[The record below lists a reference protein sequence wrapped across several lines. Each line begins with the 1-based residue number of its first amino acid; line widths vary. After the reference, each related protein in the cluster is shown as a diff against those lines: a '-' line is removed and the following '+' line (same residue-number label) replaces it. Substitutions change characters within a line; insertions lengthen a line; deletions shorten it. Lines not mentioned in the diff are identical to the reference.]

1 MRLRLS
7 RSTESLQTGGGSW
20 FGNDVLLFFP
30 ERVYATLLCNTA
42 AESYIA
48 ARNIAAKKDG
58 IVKRVRRDS
67 MMRRFFMFD
76 RNSSTATRSALALFI
91 LAAAV
96 LIASIGAQARDQDDA
111 PAAAFRRVC
120 SSCHDAERILSTRR
134 TRTQWEEVIEKMI
147 DRGAEGTSDDF
158 TTAEEYLLRVS
169 GRVNAN
175 RAASKDMV
183 TVLGITQKDAD
194 AIVEYRKANGEFK
207 DFDGLSK
214 VPGIDLEKLKQGRDA
229 ISF

>member
-1 MRLRLS
+1 
-7 RSTESLQTGGGSW
+7 
-20 FGNDVLLFFP
+20 
-30 ERVYATLLCNTA
+30 
-42 AESYIA
+42 
-48 ARNIAAKKDG
+48 
-58 IVKRVRRDS
+58 
-67 MMRRFFMFD
+67 MMRRMFMSD
-76 RNSSTATRSALALFI
+76 GHPSLTVRSAAGVLIIGAALF
-91 LAAAV
+91 LV
-96 LIASIGAQARDQDDA
+96 VIGAQAQDQNDA
-111 PAAAFRRVC
+111 PASAFRRVC

-169 GRVNAN
+169 GRVNVN

-183 TVLGITQKDAD
+183 IVLGITQKDAD
-194 AIVEYRKANGEFK
+194 AIAEYRKANGEFK
-207 DFDGLSK
+207 DFDALCK